1 MSTLATSDSHE
12 SPTSITSDPFALEYK
27 YSTMPPRTRSAG
39 RTVHVYNNKNRST
52 LLGGLILSAGVTN
65 ANFYAMIR
73 IFVEFN
79 PRSLSQTFSLRD
91 QSRNTIQENHQ
102 PLQPGNYYIITS
114 GKFLHYPF
122 MIKLSYKQVRS
133 ALILRNPYS
142 VRCSTRP
149 EPEPSLSVMLSV
161 REMVNAL

>member
-1 MSTLATSDSHE
+1 
-12 SPTSITSDPFALEYK
+12 
-27 YSTMPPRTRSAG
+27 MPPRDRSAG
-39 RTVHVYNNKNRST
+39 RNVHIHNNKNRST
-52 LLGGLILSAGVTN
+52 VLGGLILSPGVTN

-73 IFVEFN
+73 IFVEFK
-79 PRSLSQTFSLRD
+79 PRSLSHTFSLRD
-91 QSRNTIQENHQ
+91 QSHTTIQENHQ

-122 MIKLSYKQVRS
+122 MTKLSHKQVRS

-142 VRCSTRP
+142 VRCLSRP
-149 EPEPSLSVMLSV
+149 EPGLSLSVMLSV